1 MKTVLQEDEPN
12 STPTEPEKNQSQG
25 GKVTNNSIIPKK
37 NSSLKQNTTK
47 MVNKAAKGK
56 DLPETGTHQ
65 TGYLWLGIVS
75 LCLAGIVIY
84 FDKKSRWH
92 H

>member
-1 MKTVLQEDEPN
+1 
-12 STPTEPEKNQSQG
+12 
-25 GKVTNNSIIPKK
+25 
-37 NSSLKQNTTK
+37 

-56 DLPETGTHQ
+56 DLPKTGTQQ

-84 FDKKSRWH
+84 FDKKRRWH